1 MSGSSVPAGQG
12 AAPRV
17 VIVGAGF
24 GGLSAARALGRAP
37 ARVSVVDRSNH
48 HLFQP
53 LLYQVAT
60 AALSPADIAVPIRQV
75 LRRQANTEVLMAEVV
90 GLDLAGRR
98 VLTSQG
104 ALPYDFLILA
114 TGAHYNYF
122 GHDGWERHAPGL
134 KSIADATSIRQRILI
149 AFEKAEV
156 ESDPA
161 RRRDLLTFVI
171 VGGGPT
177 GVELAGAIGEL
188 AHTALASDFRH
199 ISARM
204 ARILLVEAG
213 PRILAAFPEDLAR
226 GARKALGRL
235 GVEVRC
241 GAVVQGVDEDG
252 VVVGG
257 ERIGSKTVVWAA
269 GVAASP
275 LGRWLGAEMDRAG
288 RVKVGSDL
296 RVPGH
301 PEVFVIGDLA
311 SCAGENGAPLP
322 GVAPVAMQQG
332 RYVARV
338 IATKVRGA
346 QVDHAPEPFHYRDQ
360 GNLATV
366 GRKFAIADF
375 GRIRLS
381 GFLGWVVWLVV
392 HIYKLIGFRNRLLV
406 LIQWAWAYMTFQK
419 GARLIT
425 TLQPEVGSPG
435 AGAAPGTG
443 PAPPAG

>member
-1 MSGSSVPAGQG
+1 MSGSSLSADPVAT
-12 AAPRV
+12 PRV

-24 GGLSAARALGRAP
+24 GGLSAARALRRAP
-37 ARVSVVDRSNH
+37 VRVTVVDRSNH

-60 AALSPADIAVPIRQV
+60 AGLSPADIAVPIRQV
-75 LRRQANTEVLMAEVV
+75 LRRQANSEVLMAEVV

-98 VLTSQG
+98 VLTRQG
-104 ALPYDFLILA
+104 DLPYDFLVVA
-114 TGAHYNYF
+114 TGARYNYF
-122 GHDGWERHAPGL
+122 GHEDWERNAPGL
-134 KSIADATSIRQRILI
+134 KSIADATAIRQGILM

-156 ESDPA
+156 EPDPG

-188 AHTALASDFRH
+188 AHMALASDFRH
-199 ISARM
+199 ISTRM

-213 PRILAAFPEDLAR
+213 PRILAAFPEGLAR
-226 GARKALGRL
+226 GAQKALGRL

-241 GAVVQGVDEDG
+241 GALVQVVDEAG

-257 ERIGSKTVVWAA
+257 ERIGSKTVLWAA

-275 LGRWLGAEMDRAG
+275 AGRWLGTETDRSG
-288 RVKVGSDL
+288 RVKVRDDL
-296 RVPGH
+296 SVPGH

-311 SCAGENGAPLP
+311 CCVGEDGAPLP

-332 RYVARV
+332 RYVARA
-338 IATKVRGA
+338 IATKARGA
-346 QVDHAPEPFHYRDQ
+346 EAEQGPEPFRSRDQ

-375 GRIRLS
+375 GRVRLS
-381 GFLGWVVWLVV
+381 GFVGWVVWLVV

-406 LIQWAWAYMTFQK
+406 LIQWAWAYVTFQK

-425 TLQPEVGSPG
+425 TLPPEAGAPG
-435 AGAAPGTG
+435 AGAAPGRG
-443 PAPPAG
+443 PAPPG